1 MDLKSLTGSIA
12 TIYEEINVIPFQEPQ
27 QKEMETLLQTNTK
40 GNEYVI
46 TTISVFDN
54 RNFLN
59 RQSNCSTFKDEHYL
73 NKLSFMSLQGSCSN
87 KGKPTNIDDY
97 LEVIRGSGKQTEN
110 PHN

>member
-27 QKEMETLLQTNTK
+27 QKEMETLLRINTK

-46 TTISVFDN
+46 TTIRVFND
-54 RNFLN
+54 LN
-59 RQSNCSTFKDEHYL
+59 RQSSCSTFNNEPHYL
-73 NKLSFMSLQGSCSN
+73 NKRSFISLQGSCSN

-97 LEVIRGSGKQTEN
+97 LEVIRGSGKQTVN
-110 PHN
+110 P